1 MVRSFKNIWRRGLYD
16 SVFILIMAVISVSC
30 DKVQVD
36 SDNDNENDTIRLCV
50 VSDMH
55 VGSSEIFT
63 DIASEIIK
71 EDVGCIIA
79 TGDLVEGGK
88 GATVSEFSQQLSE
101 WKEITIP
108 LVSKGIKIL
117 PLKGN
122 HENDVRNGADLW
134 KEFLSG
140 YVPVDDGIMNY
151 TYVYKDMLLVCL
163 DNYNGEEKV
172 DISWLEDE
180 LKRNRDKKVLIFG
193 HEPAFKV
200 FHEDCL
206 DDDVQNR
213 NDFWEILKRYNI
225 RAYFCGHDHF
235 LDVAEVSGI
244 HQICSGTGGG
254 WLMEKYSNYNGDNGN
269 YTPHRL
275 IHKSSYG
282 YIVIECIHNH
292 IYVFW
297 KSLNYTE
304 DDYVTSDIKLVE
316 YSN

>member
-122 HENDVRNGADLW
+122 HENDVRNGTNLYG
-134 KEFLSG
+134 KNF
-140 YVPVDDGIMNY
+140 YQNMY
-151 TYVYKDMLLVCL
+151 LLMT
-163 DNYNGEEKV
+163 
-172 DISWLEDE
+172 
-180 LKRNRDKKVLIFG
+180 
-193 HEPAFKV
+193 
-200 FHEDCL
+200 
-206 DDDVQNR
+206 
-213 NDFWEILKRYNI
+213 
-225 RAYFCGHDHF
+225 
-235 LDVAEVSGI
+235 VS
-244 HQICSGTGGG
+244 
-254 WLMEKYSNYNGDNGN
+254 
-269 YTPHRL
+269 
-275 IHKSSYG
+275 
-282 YIVIECIHNH
+282 
-292 IYVFW
+292 
-297 KSLNYTE
+297 
-304 DDYVTSDIKLVE
+304 
-316 YSN
+316 

>member
-1 MVRSFKNIWRRGLYD
+1 
-16 SVFILIMAVISVSC
+16 MAVISVSC

-36 SDNDNENDTIRLCV
+36 SDNENENDTIRLCV

-63 DIASEIIK
+63 DITSEIMK

-101 WKEITIP
+101 WKE
-108 LVSKGIKIL
+108 
-117 PLKGN
+117 
-122 HENDVRNGADLW
+122 
-134 KEFLSG
+134 FLSG

-151 TYVYKDMLLVCL
+151 TYVYKDLLLVCL

-180 LKRNRDKKVLIFG
+180 FKRNRDKKVLVFG
-193 HEPAFKV
+193 HEPAFKI
-200 FHEDCL
+200 FHDDCL

-213 NDFWEILKRYNI
+213 NDFWEMLKRYNI

-275 IHKSSYG
+275 IH
-282 YIVIECIHNH
+282 
-292 IYVFW
+292 
-297 KSLNYTE
+297 
-304 DDYVTSDIKLVE
+304 
-316 YSN
+316 

>member
-1 MVRSFKNIWRRGLYD
+1 MYD
-16 SVFILIMAVISVSC
+16 SVFILMMAVISVSC

-36 SDNDNENDTIRLCV
+36 SDNEKENDTIRLCV

-55 VGSSEIFT
+55 VGSSKIFT
-63 DIASEIIK
+63 DIASEIMK
-71 EDVGCIIA
+71 EDVGCIIV

-101 WKEITIP
+101 WKKITTP

-122 HENDVRNGADLW
+122 HEDDVRNGADLW

-140 YVPVDDGIMNY
+140 YVSVDDGIMNY
-151 TYVYKDMLLVCL
+151 TYVYKDLLLVCL

-180 LKRNRDKKVLIFG
+180 LKRNRDKKVLVFG
-193 HEPAFKV
+193 HEPAFKI
-200 FHEDCL
+200 FHDDCL

-235 LDVAEVSGI
+235 LDVTEVSGI

-275 IHKSSYG
+275 THKSFYG
-282 YIVIECIHNH
+282 YIVIE
-292 IYVFW
+292 
-297 KSLNYTE
+297 
-304 DDYVTSDIKLVE
+304 
-316 YSN
+316 